1 MLSTKKI
8 EYTELRIIGGAFRGK
23 KLEVPVCPGLRPTNN
38 RIRETLFNWLQPLI
52 LDSHCLDAFAG
63 SGALGFEAL
72 SRGAVHSVF
81 IENNPTQAQGI
92 EKNAKKLQTQT
103 TIIQSAWPGVKLPN
117 KKFDIVFLDPPFNS
131 GLIDVA
137 WNELL
142 SQNLLADNCW
152 IYLEHS
158 TNEKPTIP
166 ASFDSYR
173 SKQTKQVVYS
183 LYTRSTRME

>member
-8 EYTELRIIGGAFRGK
+8 EYTELRIIGGAFRGR
-23 KLEVPVCPGLRPTNN
+23 KLEVPVCAGLRPTHN
-38 RIRETLFNWLQPLI
+38 RIRETVFNWLQPVI
-52 LDSHCLDAFAG
+52 LESRCLDAFAG

-72 SRGAVHSVF
+72 SRGAAYSFFV
-81 IENNPTQAQGI
+81 ENDRIQAQGI
-92 EKNAKKLQTQT
+92 EKNAKKLGTQA
-103 TIIQSAWPGVKLPN
+103 TIIQSSWPGVKLSSE
-117 KKFDIVFLDPPFNS
+117 KFDIVFLDPPFNS

-142 SQNLLADNCW
+142 SQHLLADNCW

-158 TNEKPTIP
+158 TNEKPVIP
-166 ASFDSYR
+166 AGFDSYR

-183 LYTRSTRME
+183 LYTPSA